1 VSDPVNILH
10 VVSHAETQTI
20 ELGRKLAA
28 SFKPGDVVVLEGPLG
43 AGKTVFVRGLVAG
56 RGLDSAVVNSP
67 SFTIVNEYPG
77 EQPLFHF
84 DLYRVNDPIE
94 LFEIGFD
101 DYLSRDGLVVIEWG
115 EKAGYLL
122 PERYFLVTFRILSD
136 QDREVHISLV
146 EP

>member
-1 VSDPVNILH
+1 MSEPVNILH

-28 SFKPGDVVVLEGPLG
+28 SFKSGDVIVLEGPLG

-77 EQPLFHF
+77 EQPLYHF
-84 DLYRVNDPIE
+84 DLYRVSDPIE